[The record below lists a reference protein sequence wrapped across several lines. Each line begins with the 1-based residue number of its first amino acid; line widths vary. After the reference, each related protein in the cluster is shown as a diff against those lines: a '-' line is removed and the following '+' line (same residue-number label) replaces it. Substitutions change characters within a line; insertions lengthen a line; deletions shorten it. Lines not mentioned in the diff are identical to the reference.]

1 MTDEVA
7 ALVLR
12 DNYFQT
18 QLLSTTGRI
27 APALLDAQARFIHFL
42 EKQGRLNRWIEFL
55 PPDEEIA
62 ARHKAGTGLARP
74 EAAVVFA
81 YSKMWLYDEM
91 LASNLPDDPWVAT
104 ALVRYFPS
112 ALAGQYLP
120 TMARHPLKREIIAT
134 HVINSMLNRVG
145 STFVHRLM
153 ETTGAKPQE
162 IVRAYLL
169 SREIFGLV
177 PLWLGIEALDNKVA
191 DAVQA
196 AMLIDASGQLERATT
211 WFLRSRRLA
220 DDMAATIAHFR
231 PGVEALS
238 GRVEELLDAAERER
252 VEAAIAQLA
261 AAGVPR
267 DLASSVTTLPAL
279 LASLDLAEV
288 AGAAKKPVEA
298 VAPIFFEIGNK
309 LGVSWLRERIAAL
322 PGDAHWQILAR
333 SAMQDDLASLQRTVT
348 QEVVAGAGSA
358 AAADK
363 IIAAWQDRN
372 RRPLE
377 RVAKLL
383 AEVRAAREPD
393 ASMLSVV
400 LREMRSLA

>member
-1 MTDEVA
+1 
-7 ALVLR
+7 
-12 DNYFQT
+12 
-18 QLLSTTGRI
+18 
-27 APALLDAQARFIHFL
+27 
-42 EKQGRLNRWIEFL
+42 
-55 PPDEEIA
+55 
-62 ARHKAGTGLARP
+62 
-74 EAAVVFA
+74 
-81 YSKMWLYDEM
+81 MWLYDEM
-91 LASNLPDDPWVAT
+91 LASTLPDDPWVAT

-112 ALAGQYLP
+112 ALTKQYLP
-120 TMARHPLKREIIAT
+120 TMGRHPLKREIIST

-153 ETTGAKPQE
+153 ETTGAKPHE

-177 PLWLGIEALDNKVA
+177 PLWLGIEALDNKVG

-196 AMLIDASGQLERATT
+196 AMLIDASGQVERATT
-211 WFLRSRRLA
+211 WFLRSRRLG

-231 PGVEALS
+231 PGVDALS
-238 GRVEELLDAAERER
+238 RRVADLLDAAERER
-252 VEAAIAQLA
+252 VEAAIAALA

-267 DLASSVTTLPAL
+267 ELAATVTTLPAL

-298 VAPIFFEIGNK
+298 VAAIFFEVGNK
-309 LGVSWLRERIAAL
+309 LGLSWLRERIAAL

-363 IIAAWQDRN
+363 MIAAWQDRN

-383 AEVRAAREPD
+383 AEVRAVREPD